1 VSVGSPLVPRYG
13 AGSLSDVVPSIMAG
27 LGVPGM
33 TATLALPPARK
44 VCLLLVDGLGWPL
57 LQQFAA
63 DAPFLS
69 SLAGHEITAGFPATT
84 ATSLTTIG
92 TGVPSGQHG
101 IVGYTFAASDD
112 ELINALNWGLH
123 AGGKNVDFR
132 ERYVP
137 EEFQPVTTAFQRAT
151 DAGVHVRLATHRSF
165 EGSGLTRAAFE
176 GAVFEGVLAL
186 GDLAS
191 KAIASM
197 SAADRVFC
205 YAYHSE
211 LDLLGHVFGPGADA
225 WRFQLRQVDQLAATI
240 AEGLPSD
247 GMLVVTADHGMVHIG
262 EDDRV
267 DYDTLPS
274 LKRGVR
280 MLGGE
285 ARARHVYVDRG
296 ALPDVFTTWR
306 LVLGDRAWVLT
317 RDEAIDAGWF
327 GPQVADS
334 VRGRIGDLV
343 VAARGNA
350 AITRSK
356 VEPRMSALTGQ
367 HGSLTPED
375 QLIPL
380 LTKSGATA

>member
-1 VSVGSPLVPRYG
+1 
-13 AGSLSDVVPSIMAG
+13 MAG

-33 TATLALPPARK
+33 TATLPLPEARK

-57 LQQFAA
+57 LRQYAK
-63 DAPFLS
+63 DAPFLAG
-69 SLAGHEITAGFPATT
+69 LAGHEITAGFPATT

-92 TGVPSGQHG
+92 TGVPAGQHG

-112 ELINALNWGLH
+112 QLINALSWGLH

-132 ERYVP
+132 EQYVP
-137 EEFQPVTTAFQRAT
+137 EDFQPVTTAFQRAA
-151 DAGVHVRLATHRSF
+151 DAGVHVRLATHRTF

-191 KAIASM
+191 KAIAAL
-197 SAADRVFC
+197 SASERVFC

-211 LDLLGHVFGPGADA
+211 LDLLGHVFGPGTKA

-240 AEGLPSD
+240 AEELPSD
-247 GMLVVTADHGMVHIG
+247 GMLVVTADHGMVHVD
-262 EDDRV
+262 ENDRI
-267 DYDTLPS
+267 DFDTMPS
-274 LKRGVR
+274 LKNGVR

-285 ARARHVYVDRG
+285 ARARHVYVDPG
-296 ALPDVFTTWR
+296 ALPDVSMAWR
-306 LVLGDRAWVLT
+306 LVLGDHAWVLT

-327 GPQVADS
+327 GPKVADS

-343 VAARGNA
+343 VAARGGS

-356 VEPRMSALTGQ
+356 VEPRMSQLTGQ

-380 LTKSGATA
+380 LTKSGAGE